1 MSDFGTRLKIIRKT
15 RNITQSDLSKALGI
29 AQSTVA
35 NYENNTRFP
44 GESSLKDLSEYLEVS
59 LDYLMG
65 LTDLRSVAPQNI
77 NNEESI
83 DEAVETFNSQ
93 ELRNQILHYLIN
105 GKESEA
111 TKILKNAFDK
121 GFELT
126 SMIEQVIIPLMER
139 VGSLWE
145 DGEISV
151 AQEHYISNVIESFI
165 GYLSKSINTHQDKS
179 YSALLITPLS
189 EDHVLPLKL
198 SSEYFRQKGWRVFYL
213 GKSVPLKSLK
223 SIMLR
228 ESIDVV
234 VVSVTM
240 DYNLKSA
247 EHLITTLKEWE
258 LAKQP
263 IILVGGN
270 AFKNDSVAKDL
281 LKADIYVKK
290 IEDLS
295 FIINQL
301 ETQLKNQQDS
311 WV

>member
-65 LTDLRSVAPQNI
+65 LTDLRSVAPLNI
-77 NNEESI
+77 TNEESV
-83 DEAVETFNSQ
+83 DEAAQTYNSQ
-93 ELRNQILHYLIN
+93 ELRNQILQYLIN

-111 TKILKNAFDK
+111 TRIFKNIIDK

-126 SMIEQVIIPLMER
+126 YIIEQIIVPLMER
-139 VGSLWE
+139 VGSLWQ
-145 DGEISV
+145 DGQISV
-151 AQEHYISNVIESFI
+151 AQEHYITNVIESLI
-165 GYLSKSINTHQDKS
+165 GYLSKSTNIQQSKS
-179 YSALLITPLS
+179 HSVLLMTPLS

-198 SSEYFRQKGWRVFYL
+198 SSEYFRQQGWRVFYL
-213 GKSVPLKSLK
+213 GKSVPLKSLE
-223 SIMLR
+223 SILLR

-240 DYNLKSA
+240 NFNIKSA
-247 EHLITTLKEWE
+247 EHLITTLKGWE

-281 LKADIYVKK
+281 LKADIYVEK

-301 ETQLKNQQDS
+301 ETQLKNR
-311 WV
+311 